1 MIAFLSFIEHVV
13 LRTMGQSVWEDQG
26 LFSRREMRGLT
37 FILFG
42 SGRLEHWI
50 GIWCE
55 HLSSTYSVL
64 LCSRFFTHRL
74 LLRYMKPLETIVILQ
89 MR

>member
-1 MIAFLSFIEHVV
+1 
-13 LRTMGQSVWEDQG
+13 MGQSVWEDEG
-26 LFSRREMRGLT
+26 LFSRRETRGLT

-50 GIWCE
+50 GIWSECQAPT
-55 HLSSTYSVL
+55 LGW
-64 LCSRFFTHRL
+64 LCSRFLTHRL
-74 LLRYMKPLETIVILQ
+74 LLRHMKPLETIAILQ